1 MINANK
7 KIQKLINQKVVDIVH
22 RSSISISQETYLV
35 GGAVRDHLINRNR
48 KNSDLDFVTLGCEM
62 TLANEIKN
70 KLNKNLKISRFKN
83 FGTAHLHF
91 NEINIEIVKARKES
105 YHLSSRNPDV
115 EPGDLLDD
123 LKRRDFTINAIAVSL
138 NDKNFG
144 ELIDPFN
151 GLNDLENKI
160 IKTPPTNPEITI
172 SDDPLRILR
181 GVRFSAELN
190 FNIDNSLLNAMIKNC
205 DRIKIISKERIVDEI
220 NKILMT
226 DVPSNGFKILDKVG
240 LIEILIPS
248 LNKLKGIEEI
258 EGVTHKDNFYHTLQV
273 LDNISKVTNK
283 LWLRWAAL
291 LHDIGKPNSKRFD
304 KKIGWTFHG
313 HEYIGSK
320 MILEIFKNLK
330 MPLNNSLKYVQKIV
344 LLSSRPIILSESI
357 VTDSAI
363 RRLIYDAGE
372 EIEDLLLLCEADIT
386 TKNKKRHE
394 KYLNNFKIV
403 RQKIKI
409 VEERDKIRNF
419 QPPVTGKFIMSV
431 FNLQPSKEVGILK
444 EKIKDAILDGKIPN
458 EYNSAFELL
467 LKEGTKMGLKPK
479 INEEK
484 V

>member
-1 MINANK
+1 MINTNK
-7 KIQKLINQKVVDIVH
+7 KIQKLIKQNIVDVVYK
-22 RSSISISQETYLV
+22 SSTSISQETYIV
-35 GGAVRDHLINRNR
+35 GGAVRDCLMDRNR

-70 KLNKNLKISRFKN
+70 KINKNLKISRFKK
-83 FGTAHLHF
+83 FGTAHINF

-105 YHLSSRNPDV
+105 YNLSSRNPDV
-115 EPGDLLDD
+115 EPGNLLDD

-144 ELIDPFN
+144 ELIDPFD
-151 GLNDLENKI
+151 GLNDLVNKV
-160 IKTPPTNPEITI
+160 IKTPTSPEITL

-181 GVRFSAELN
+181 GVRFSSELN
-190 FNIDNSLLNAMIKNC
+190 FEIDDSLLNAMIKNC
-205 DRIKIISKERIVDEI
+205 DRVKIISKERIVDEI
-220 NKILMT
+220 NKILLT
-226 DVPSNGFKILDKVG
+226 DKPSNGFKLLDKIG
-240 LIEILIPS
+240 LIQILIPS

-258 EGVTHKDNFYHTLQV
+258 EGITHKDNFYHTLQV
-273 LDNISKVTNK
+273 VDNISRVTNK
-283 LWLRWAAL
+283 IWLRWAAL

-320 MILEIFKNLK
+320 MIFEIFKKLK
-330 MPLNNSLKYVQKIV
+330 MPLNSSLKYVQKIV
-344 LLSSRPIILSESI
+344 MLSSRPIILSENI

-372 EIEDLLLLCEADIT
+372 EIEDLLMLCEADIT
-386 TKNKKRHE
+386 TKNKKRRE

-419 QPPVTGKFIMSV
+419 QPPISGKFIMSI
-431 FNLQPSKEVGILK
+431 FNLKPSREVGILK
-444 EKIKDAILDGKIPN
+444 EKIKDAILDGKIEN

>member
-1 MINANK
+1 
-7 KIQKLINQKVVDIVH
+7 
-22 RSSISISQETYLV
+22 
-35 GGAVRDHLINRNR
+35 
-48 KNSDLDFVTLGCEM
+48 
-62 TLANEIKN
+62 
-70 KLNKNLKISRFKN
+70 
-83 FGTAHLHF
+83 
-91 NEINIEIVKARKES
+91 
-105 YHLSSRNPDV
+105 
-115 EPGDLLDD
+115 
-123 LKRRDFTINAIAVSL
+123 
-138 NDKNFG
+138 
-144 ELIDPFN
+144 
-151 GLNDLENKI
+151 
-160 IKTPPTNPEITI
+160 
-172 SDDPLRILR
+172 
-181 GVRFSAELN
+181 
-190 FNIDNSLLNAMIKNC
+190 MIKNY

-226 DVPSNGFKILDKVG
+226 DVPSNGFKILDTVG
-240 LIEILIPS
+240 LVEILIPS

-283 LWLRWAAL
+283 IWLRWAAL

-320 MILEIFKNLK
+320 MILDIFKNLK

-357 VTDSAI
+357 VTDSAV

-403 RQKIKI
+403 RQKIKK

-419 QPPVTGKFIMSV
+419 QPPITGKFIMSV
-431 FNLQPSKEVGILK
+431 FNLNPCKEVGILK

-467 LKEGTKMGLKPK
+467 LKEGSKMGLKQK

-484 V
+484 I

>member
-1 MINANK
+1 MINVNK
-7 KIQKLINQKVVDIVH
+7 KIRKLIKQKVVDIVH
-22 RSSISISQETYLV
+22 KSSISISQETYLV
-35 GGAVRDHLINRNR
+35 GGAVRDHLIDR
-48 KNSDLDFVTLGCEM
+48 KRENSDLDFVTLGCEM
-62 TLANEIKN
+62 TLANEIKS
-70 KLNKNLKISRFKN
+70 KISKNLKISRFKN
-83 FGTAHLHF
+83 FGTAHINF

-115 EPGDLLDD
+115 EPGTLFDD

-138 NDKNFG
+138 NEKNFG
-144 ELIDPFN
+144 DLIDPFN

-160 IKTPPTNPEITI
+160 IKTPTNPEITL

-190 FNIDNSLLNAMIKNC
+190 FEIDNSLLNAMIKNC

-220 NKILMT
+220 NKILIT
-226 DVPSNGFKILDKVG
+226 DIPSNGFKILDKIG

-273 LDNISKVTNK
+273 VDNISQVTNK
-283 LWLRWAAL
+283 IWLRWAAL
-291 LHDIGKPNSKRFD
+291 LHDIGKPKSKRFD

-320 MILEIFKNLK
+320 MIFEIFKKLK
-330 MPLNNSLKYVQKIV
+330 MPLNSSLKYVQKV
-344 LLSSRPIILSESI
+344 VMLSSRPIILSENI

-372 EIEDLLLLCEADIT
+372 EIEDLLMLCEADIT
-386 TKNKKRHE
+386 TKNKKRRE

-419 QPPVTGKFIMSV
+419 QPPISGKFIMSI
-431 FNLQPSKEVGILK
+431 FNLKPSREVGILK
-444 EKIKDAILDGKIPN
+444 EKIKDAILDGKIEN
-458 EYNSAFELL
+458 EYDSAFELL

>member
-1 MINANK
+1 MINTNK
-7 KIQKLINQKVVDIVH
+7 KIQNLIQQNVVDIVH
-22 RSSISISQETYLV
+22 KSSISISQETYLV

-70 KLNKNLKISRFKN
+70 KINKNLKVSRFKN
-83 FGTAHLHF
+83 FGTAHIIF
-91 NEINIEIVKARKES
+91 NDINIEIVKARKES
-105 YHLSSRNPDV
+105 YHLSSRNPVV
-115 EPGDLLDD
+115 EPGTLLDD

-138 NDKNFG
+138 NDRNFG
-144 ELIDPFN
+144 KLIDPFN

-160 IKTPPTNPEITI
+160 IKTPTNPEITI

-181 GVRFSAELN
+181 GIRFSSELN
-190 FNIDNSLLNAMIKNC
+190 FEIDNSLLNAMIRNC

-220 NKILMT
+220 NKILLT
-226 DVPSNGFKILDKVG
+226 DLPSKGFKILDKVG

-273 LDNISKVTNK
+273 VDNISQVTNNI
-283 LWLRWAAL
+283 WLRWAAL
-291 LHDIGKPNSKRFD
+291 LHDIGKPTSKRFD

-344 LLSSRPIILSESI
+344 LLSSRPIILSENI
-357 VTDSAI
+357 VTDSAV

-409 VEERDKIRNF
+409 VEQRDKIRNF
-419 QPPVTGKFIMSV
+419 QPPISGRFIMSV
-431 FNLQPSKEVGILK
+431 FNLKPSKEVGILK

-458 EYNSAFELL
+458 EYDSAFELL
-467 LKEGTKMGLKPK
+467 LKEGTRMGLKRK

>member
-7 KIQKLINQKVVDIVH
+7 KIQKLINLKIIDIVH
-22 RSSISISQETYLV
+22 KSSISVSQKTYLV
-35 GGAVRDHLINRNR
+35 GGAVRDHLIDR
-48 KNSDLDFVTLGCEM
+48 KNSDLDFVTLGCEI

-83 FGTAHLHF
+83 FGTAHFNF

-115 EPGDLLDD
+115 EPGTLHDD
-123 LKRRDFTINAIAVSL
+123 LKRRDFTINAIAISL
-138 NDKNFG
+138 NKINFG
-144 ELIDPFN
+144 EVIDPYN
-151 GLNDLENKI
+151 GLIDLENKI
-160 IKTPPTNPEITI
+160 IKTPTNPEITI

-181 GVRFSAELN
+181 GVRFASELN
-190 FNIDNSLLNAMIKNC
+190 FEIEKQLLSSMIKNC
-205 DRIKIISKERIVDEI
+205 DRVKIISKERIVDEI

-226 DVPSNGFKILDKVG
+226 NKPSKGFKFLDKIG
-240 LIEILIPS
+240 LIQVLIPS

-258 EGVTHKDNFYHTLQV
+258 EGITHKDNFYHTLEV
-273 LDNISKVTNK
+273 LDNISKATNK
-283 LWLRWAAL
+283 IWLRWAAL

-320 MILEIFKNLK
+320 MIFEIFKKLK
-330 MPLNNSLKYVQKIV
+330 MPLNSSLKYVQKIV
-344 LLSSRPIILSESI
+344 MLSSRPIILSESI
-357 VTDSAI
+357 VTDSAV

-372 EIEDLLLLCEADIT
+372 EIEDLLMLCEADIT

-419 QPPVTGKFIMSV
+419 QPPISGKFIMSF
-431 FNLQPSKEVGILK
+431 FNLKPSKEVGILK
-444 EKIKDAILDGKIPN
+444 EKIKDAILDGKITN
-458 EYNSAFELL
+458 DHNSAFELL
-467 LKEGTKMGLKPK
+467 LKEGIKMGLKPK
-479 INEEK
+479 TNEEK
-484 V
+484 I

>member
-7 KIQKLINQKVVDIVH
+7 KIQKLINQKIVDIVH

-35 GGAVRDHLINRNR
+35 GGAVRDHLINRVR

-62 TLANEIKN
+62 TLADEIKN
-70 KLNKNLKISRFKN
+70 KLNKKLKISRFKK
-83 FGTAHLHF
+83 FGTAHIIF

-115 EPGDLLDD
+115 EPGTINDD

-151 GLNDLENKI
+151 GLDDLENKI
-160 IKTPPTNPEITI
+160 IKTPTNPEITI

-181 GVRFSAELN
+181 GVRFSAQLN
-190 FNIDNSLLNAMIKNC
+190 FEIDNNLLKAMIRNC

-226 DVPSNGFKILDKVG
+226 DIPSKGFKILDTVG

-248 LNKLKGIEEI
+248 LSKLKGIEKI

-273 LDNISKVTNK
+273 VDNISKVTNK
-283 LWLRWAAL
+283 IWLRWAAL

-320 MILEIFKNLK
+320 MIFEIFKKLK
-330 MPLNNSLKYVQKIV
+330 MPLNSSLKYVQKIV
-344 LLSSRPIILSESI
+344 MLSSRPIILSESI
-357 VTDSAI
+357 VTDSAV

-372 EIEDLLLLCEADIT
+372 EIEDLLMLCEADIT

-419 QPPVTGKFIMSV
+419 QPPISGKFIMSF
-431 FNLQPSKEVGILK
+431 FNLKPSKEVGILK
-444 EKIKDAILDGKIPN
+444 EKIKDAILDGKIKN
-458 EYNSAFELL
+458 EHNSAFELL
-467 LKEGTKMGLKPK
+467 LKEGIKMGLKPK

-484 V
+484 I

>member
-1 MINANK
+1 MINVNK
-7 KIQKLINQKVVDIVH
+7 KIRRLVKQKVVDIVH
-22 RSSISISQETYLV
+22 KSSISISQETYLV
-35 GGAVRDHLINRNR
+35 GGAVRDYLIDR
-48 KNSDLDFVTLGCEM
+48 KRENSDLDFVTLGCEM
-62 TLANEIKN
+62 TLANEIKS
-70 KLNKNLKISRFKN
+70 KISKNLKISRFKN
-83 FGTAHLHF
+83 FGTAHINL

-105 YHLSSRNPDV
+105 YYLSSRNPDV
-115 EPGDLLDD
+115 EPGTLFDD

-138 NDKNFG
+138 NEKNFG
-144 ELIDPFN
+144 DLVDPFN

-160 IKTPPTNPEITI
+160 IKTPTNPEITL

-181 GVRFSAELN
+181 GVRFSSELN
-190 FNIDNSLLNAMIKNC
+190 FEIDNSLLNAMIKNC

-220 NKILMT
+220 NKILNT
-226 DVPSNGFKILDKVG
+226 DIPSNGFKILDKIG
-240 LIEILIPS
+240 LIEILLPS

-273 LDNISKVTNK
+273 VDNISQVTNK
-283 LWLRWAAL
+283 IWLRWAAL
-291 LHDIGKPNSKRFD
+291 LHDIGKPDSKRFD

-344 LLSSRPIILSESI
+344 LLSSRPIILSENI
-357 VTDSAI
+357 VTDSAV

-372 EIEDLLLLCEADIT
+372 DIEDLLLLCEADIT
-386 TKNKKRHE
+386 TKNKKRHK

-419 QPPVTGKFIMSV
+419 QPPITGKFIMSV
-431 FNLQPSKEVGILK
+431 FNLKPSKEVGILK

-458 EYNSAFELL
+458 EYKSAFELL
-467 LKEGTKMGLKPK
+467 LKEGAKMGLKRK

>member
-1 MINANK
+1 MSYTNK
-7 KIQKLINQKVVDIVH
+7 KIQKLIKQNIVDIVYK
-22 RSSISISQETYLV
+22 SSISISQETYIV
-35 GGAVRDHLINRNR
+35 GGAVRDCLMDRNR
-48 KNSDLDFVTLGCEM
+48 KDSDLDFVTLGCEM

-70 KLNKNLKISRFKN
+70 KINKNLKISRFKK
-83 FGTAHLHF
+83 FGTAHINF

-105 YHLSSRNPDV
+105 YNLSSRNPDV
-115 EPGDLLDD
+115 EPGNLLDD

-151 GLNDLENKI
+151 GLNDLEDKI
-160 IKTPPTNPEITI
+160 IKTPTNPEITI

-181 GVRFSAELN
+181 GVRFSSELN
-190 FNIDNSLLNAMIKNC
+190 FEIDDSLLNAMVKNC
-205 DRIKIISKERIVDEI
+205 DRVKIISKERIVDEI
-220 NKILMT
+220 NKILLT
-226 DVPSNGFKILDKVG
+226 DKPSNGFKLLDKIG
-240 LIEILIPS
+240 LIQILIPS

-258 EGVTHKDNFYHTLQV
+258 EGITHKDNFYHTLQV
-273 LDNISKVTNK
+273 VDNISRVTNK
-283 LWLRWAAL
+283 IWLRWAAL

-320 MILEIFKNLK
+320 MIFEIFKKLK
-330 MPLNNSLKYVQKIV
+330 MPLNSSLKYVQKIV
-344 LLSSRPIILSESI
+344 MLSSRPIILSENI

-372 EIEDLLLLCEADIT
+372 EIEDLLMLCEADIT
-386 TKNKKRHE
+386 TKNKKRRE

-419 QPPVTGKFIMSV
+419 QPPISGKFIMSI
-431 FNLQPSKEVGILK
+431 FNLKPSREVGILK
-444 EKIKDAILDGKIPN
+444 EKIKDAILDGKIEN

>member
-1 MINANK
+1 MINVNK
-7 KIQKLINQKVVDIVH
+7 KIRKLIKQKVVDIVH
-22 RSSISISQETYLV
+22 KSSISISQETYLV
-35 GGAVRDHLINRNR
+35 GGAVRDHLIDR
-48 KNSDLDFVTLGCEM
+48 KRENSDLDFVTLGCEM

-70 KLNKNLKISRFKN
+70 KINKNLKISRFKK
-83 FGTAHLHF
+83 FGTAHINF

-105 YHLSSRNPDV
+105 YNSSSRNPDV
-115 EPGDLLDD
+115 EPGNLLDD

-144 ELIDPFN
+144 ELIDPFD
-151 GLNDLENKI
+151 GLNDLENKV
-160 IKTPPTNPEITI
+160 IKTPTSPEITL

-181 GVRFSAELN
+181 GVRFSSELN
-190 FNIDNSLLNAMIKNC
+190 FEIDDSLLNAMIKNC
-205 DRIKIISKERIVDEI
+205 DRVKIISKERIVDEI
-220 NKILMT
+220 NKILLT
-226 DVPSNGFKILDKVG
+226 DKPSNGFKLLDKIG
-240 LIEILIPS
+240 LIQILIPS

-258 EGVTHKDNFYHTLQV
+258 EGITHKDNFYHTLQV
-273 LDNISKVTNK
+273 VDNISRVTNK
-283 LWLRWAAL
+283 IWLRWAAL

-320 MILEIFKNLK
+320 MIFEIFKKLK

-344 LLSSRPIILSESI
+344 LLSSRPIILSESN
-357 VTDSAI
+357 VTDSAV

-372 EIEDLLLLCEADIT
+372 EIEDLLMLCEADIT

-409 VEERDKIRNF
+409 VEERDEIRNF
-419 QPPVTGKFIMSV
+419 QPPISGKFIMNV
-431 FNLQPSKEVGILK
+431 FSLKPSKEVGVLK
-444 EKIKDAILDGKIPN
+444 EKIKDAILDGEIPN

-467 LKEGTKMGLKPK
+467 LKEGSKMGLKPK

>member
-1 MINANK
+1 MINVNK
-7 KIQKLINQKVVDIVH
+7 KIRKLIKQKVVDIVH
-22 RSSISISQETYLV
+22 KSSISISQETYLV
-35 GGAVRDHLINRNR
+35 GGAVRDHLIDR
-48 KNSDLDFVTLGCEM
+48 KRENSDLDFVTLGCEM
-62 TLANEIKN
+62 TLANEIKS
-70 KLNKNLKISRFKN
+70 KISKNLKISRFKN
-83 FGTAHLHF
+83 FGTAHINF

-115 EPGDLLDD
+115 EPGTLFDD

-138 NDKNFG
+138 NEKNFG
-144 ELIDPFN
+144 DLIDPFN

-160 IKTPPTNPEITI
+160 IKTPTNPEITL

-190 FNIDNSLLNAMIKNC
+190 FEIDNSLLNAMIKNC

-220 NKILMT
+220 NKILIT
-226 DVPSNGFKILDKVG
+226 DIPSKGFKILDKIG

-273 LDNISKVTNK
+273 VDNISQVTNK
-283 LWLRWAAL
+283 IWLRWAAL
-291 LHDIGKPNSKRFD
+291 LHDIGKPKSKRFD
-304 KKIGWTFHG
+304 EKIGWTFHG

-320 MILEIFKNLK
+320 MILGIFKNLK

-344 LLSSRPIILSESI
+344 LLSSRPIILSENI
-357 VTDSAI
+357 VTDSAV

-372 EIEDLLLLCEADIT
+372 DIEDLLLLCEADIT

-419 QPPVTGKFIMSV
+419 QPPISGKFIMSV
-431 FNLQPSKEVGILK
+431 FNLKPSKEVGILK

-458 EYNSAFELL
+458 EYESAFELL
-467 LKEGTKMGLKPK
+467 LKEGEKMGLKTK
-479 INEEK
+479 N
-484 V
+484 

>member
-7 KIQKLINQKVVDIVH
+7 KIQKLIKQNIVDVVH
-22 RSSISISQETYLV
+22 KSSISISQETYIV
-35 GGAVRDHLINRNR
+35 GGAVRDCLMDRNR

-62 TLANEIKN
+62 TLANEINN
-70 KLNKNLKISRFKN
+70 KINKNLKISRFKK
-83 FGTAHLHF
+83 FGTAHINF

-105 YHLSSRNPDV
+105 YNLSSRNPDV
-115 EPGDLLDD
+115 EPGNLLDD
-123 LKRRDFTINAIAVSL
+123 LKRRDFTINAIAVNL

-144 ELIDPFN
+144 ELIDPFD

-160 IKTPPTNPEITI
+160 IKTPTNPEITI

-181 GVRFSAELN
+181 GVRFSSELN
-190 FNIDNSLLNAMIKNC
+190 FEIDDSLLNAMIKNC
-205 DRIKIISKERIVDEI
+205 DRVKIISKERIVDEI
-220 NKILMT
+220 NKILLT
-226 DVPSNGFKILDKVG
+226 DKPSNGFKLLDKIG
-240 LIEILIPS
+240 LIQILIPS

-258 EGVTHKDNFYHTLQV
+258 EGVSHKDNFYHTLEV

-283 LWLRWAAL
+283 IWLRWAAL
-291 LHDIGKPNSKRFD
+291 LHDIGKPKSKRFD

-320 MILEIFKNLK
+320 MIFEIFKKLK
-330 MPLNNSLKYVQKIV
+330 MPLNSSLKYIQKIV
-344 LLSSRPIILSESI
+344 MLSSRPIILSENI

-372 EIEDLLLLCEADIT
+372 EIEDLLMLCEADIT
-386 TKNKKRHE
+386 TKNKKRRE

-419 QPPVTGKFIMSV
+419 QPPISGKFIMNV
-431 FNLQPSKEVGILK
+431 FNLKPSREVGILK
-444 EKIKDAILDGKIPN
+444 EKIKDAILDGKIEN
-458 EYNSAFELL
+458 EYKSAFELL

>member
-1 MINANK
+1 MINTNK
-7 KIQKLINQKVVDIVH
+7 KIQKLIKQNIVDVVYK
-22 RSSISISQETYLV
+22 SSTSISQETYVV
-35 GGAVRDHLINRNR
+35 GGAVRDCLMDRNR
-48 KNSDLDFVTLGCEM
+48 KSSDLDFVTLGCEM

-70 KLNKNLKISRFKN
+70 KINKNLKISRFKK
-83 FGTAHLHF
+83 FGTAHINF

-105 YHLSSRNPDV
+105 YNLSSRNPDV
-115 EPGDLLDD
+115 EPGNLLDD

-151 GLNDLENKI
+151 GLNDLEDKI
-160 IKTPPTNPEITI
+160 IKTPTNPEITI

-181 GVRFSAELN
+181 GVRFSSELN
-190 FNIDNSLLNAMIKNC
+190 FEIDDSLLNAMIKNC
-205 DRIKIISKERIVDEI
+205 DRVKIISKERIVDEI
-220 NKILMT
+220 NKILLT
-226 DVPSNGFKILDKVG
+226 DKPSNGFKLLDKIG
-240 LIEILIPS
+240 LIQILIPS

-258 EGVTHKDNFYHTLQV
+258 EGITHKDNFYHTLQV
-273 LDNISKVTNK
+273 VDNISRVTNK
-283 LWLRWAAL
+283 IWLRWAAL

-320 MILEIFKNLK
+320 MIFEIFKKLK
-330 MPLNNSLKYVQKIV
+330 MPLNSSLKYVQKIV
-344 LLSSRPIILSESI
+344 MLSSRPIILSENI

-372 EIEDLLLLCEADIT
+372 EIEDLLMLCEADIT

-419 QPPVTGKFIMSV
+419 QPPISGKFIMSI
-431 FNLQPSKEVGILK
+431 FNLKPSREVGILK
-444 EKIKDAILDGKIPN
+444 EKIKDAILDGKIEN

>member
-1 MINANK
+1 MINVKK
-7 KIQKLINQKVVDIVH
+7 KIRKLVKKRVVDIVH
-22 RSSISISQETYLV
+22 KSSISISQETYLV
-35 GGAVRDHLINRNR
+35 GGAVRDHLIDR
-48 KNSDLDFVTLGCEM
+48 KRENSDLDFVTLGCEM
-62 TLANEIKN
+62 TLANEIKS
-70 KLNKNLKISRFKN
+70 KISKNLKISRFKN
-83 FGTAHLHF
+83 FGTAHINF

-105 YHLSSRNPDV
+105 YYLSSRNPDV
-115 EPGDLLDD
+115 EPGTLFDD

-138 NDKNFG
+138 NEKNFG
-144 ELIDPFN
+144 DLIDPFD

-160 IKTPPTNPEITI
+160 IKTPTNPEITL

-190 FNIDNSLLNAMIKNC
+190 FEIDNSLLNAMIKNC

-220 NKILMT
+220 NKILIT
-226 DVPSNGFKILDKVG
+226 DVPSNGFKILDKIG

-273 LDNISKVTNK
+273 VDNISQVTNK
-283 LWLRWAAL
+283 IWLRWAAL

-330 MPLNNSLKYVQKIV
+330 MPLNKSLKYVQKIV
-344 LLSSRPIILSESI
+344 LLSSRPIILSENI
-357 VTDSAI
+357 VTDSAV

-372 EIEDLLLLCEADIT
+372 DIEDLLLLCEADIT
-386 TKNKKRHE
+386 TKNKKRRE

-419 QPPVTGKFIMSV
+419 QPPISGKFIMSV
-431 FNLQPSKEVGILK
+431 FNLKPSKEVGILK

-458 EYNSAFELL
+458 EYKFAFELL
-467 LKEGTKMGLKPK
+467 LKEGAKMGLKRK